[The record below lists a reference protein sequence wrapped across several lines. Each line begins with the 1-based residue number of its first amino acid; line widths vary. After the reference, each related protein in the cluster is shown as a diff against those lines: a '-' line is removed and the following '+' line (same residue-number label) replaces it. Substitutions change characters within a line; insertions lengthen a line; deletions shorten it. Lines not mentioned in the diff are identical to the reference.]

1 MSAHEYVRPI
11 AAAAAV
17 EPLRLLI
24 LTSHWP
30 VSLAYACGSIRALG
44 CKHLHALTYESPLV

>member
-24 LTSHWP
+24 LTSHCQ
-30 VSLAYACGSIRALG
+30 S
-44 CKHLHALTYESPLV
+44 HLPMHVAASERLDASTCML